1 MEKMENLENKDRKEL
16 LPGNKEKTHLEENFL
31 FDIRK
36 IIDDGKKSAYSAV
49 SKAIVAT
56 YWAIGKRIVEQEQ
69 DGNNRAGY
77 GDRLI
82 DSLSE
87 VLTHEYGKGFSP
99 RNLREYRQFYVKFPD
114 SEIWHS
120 RVPNLTWTHF
130 RMLFRVE
137 NQNTRE
143 WYMNEA
149 SHENWSV
156 RTLDR
161 NIQAQYFERRLSAQK
176 KGLSLPPATENS
188 DSDSLDFIKNPLV
201 TEFLGL
207 SQPAEFNESQL
218 EQAIIDHLQS
228 FIMELGRG
236 FSFVAR
242 QKHILT
248 ECEDYFIDLVFYNF
262 NLKCFVLIDLKTKKI
277 THQDVGQMDM
287 YVRMFDEKY
296 LKEGHNPTLGIL
308 LCSETDPD
316 IAKYSILHDSQQ
328 IFASKYMTE
337 IPSPEEL
344 QREIERQKK
353 FFQLQQ
359 KEKGTGK

>member
-1 MEKMENLENKDRKEL
+1 M
-16 LPGNKEKTHLEENFL
+16 
-31 FDIRK
+31 
-36 IIDDGKKSAYSAV
+36 
-49 SKAIVAT
+49 
-56 YWAIGKRIVEQEQ
+56 EQEQ
-69 DGNNRAGY
+69 KGKERAGY
-77 GDRLI
+77 GEKLI

-87 VLTHEYGKGFSP
+87 ILTHDYGKGFSP
-99 RNLREYRQFYVKFPD
+99 RNLREYRQFYIKFPD
-114 SEIWHS
+114 KEIWHS

-137 NQNTRE
+137 NPQIRE

-161 NIQAQYFERRLSAQK
+161 NVQTQFFERRLSAQQK
-176 KGLSLPPATENS
+176 NAELPIMQS
-188 DSDSLDFIKNPLV
+188 DDLVDKLEFIKNPLV
-201 TEFLGL
+201 AEFLGL
-207 SQPAEFNESQL
+207 SSPTEFNESQL
-218 EQAIIDHLQS
+218 EQSRIDHLQK
-228 FIMELGRG
+228 FLMELGRG

-242 QKHILT
+242 QKHVLT
-248 ECEDYFIDLVFYNF
+248 ECEDYYIDLVFYNF

-337 IPSPEEL
+337 IPSPEEF
-344 QREIERQKK
+344 QREIERQKE
-353 FFQLQQ
+353 FFRLQ
-359 KEKGTGK
+359 KK

>member
-1 MEKMENLENKDRKEL
+1 MDYL
-16 LPGNKEKTHLEENFL
+16 KTYSLDTAFVA
-31 FDIRK
+31 DIRK
-36 IIDDGKKSAYSAV
+36 IIDEGRKSSYSAV
-49 SKAIVAT
+49 SKAMLST
-56 YWAIGKRIVEQEQ
+56 YWAIGCRIVEQEQ
-69 DGNNRAGY
+69 KGKERAGY
-77 GDRLI
+77 GEKLI

-87 VLTHEYGKGFSP
+87 ILTHDYGKGFSP
-99 RNLREYRQFYVKFPD
+99 RNLREYRQFYIKFPD
-114 SEIWHS
+114 KEIWHS

-137 NQNTRE
+137 NPQIRE

-161 NIQAQYFERRLSAQK
+161 NVQTQFFERRLSAQQK
-176 KGLSLPPATENS
+176 NAELPIMQS
-188 DSDSLDFIKNPLV
+188 DDLVDKLEFIKNPLV
-201 TEFLGL
+201 AEFLGL
-207 SQPAEFNESQL
+207 SSPTEFNESQL
-218 EQAIIDHLQS
+218 EQSIIDHLQK
-228 FIMELGRG
+228 FLMELGRG

-242 QKHILT
+242 QKHVLT
-248 ECEDYFIDLVFYNF
+248 ECEDYYIDLVFYNF

-337 IPSPEEL
+337 IPSPEEF
-344 QREIERQKK
+344 QREIERQKE
-353 FFQLQQ
+353 FFRLQ
-359 KEKGTGK
+359 KK

>member
-1 MEKMENLENKDRKEL
+1 MDYL
-16 LPGNKEKTHLEENFL
+16 KTYSLDTAFVA
-31 FDIRK
+31 DIRK
-36 IIDDGKKSAYSAV
+36 IIDEGRKSSYSAV
-49 SKAIVAT
+49 SKAMLST
-56 YWAIGKRIVEQEQ
+56 YWAIGCRIVEQEQ
-69 DGNNRAGY
+69 KGKERAGY
-77 GDRLI
+77 GEKLI

-87 VLTHEYGKGFSP
+87 ILTHDYGKGFSP
-99 RNLREYRQFYVKFPD
+99 RNLREYRQFYIKFPD
-114 SEIWHS
+114 KEIWHS

-137 NQNTRE
+137 NPQIRE

-161 NIQAQYFERRLSAQK
+161 NVQTQFFERRLSAQQK
-176 KGLSLPPATENS
+176 NSELPIMQS
-188 DSDSLDFIKNPLV
+188 DDLVDKLEFIKNPLV
-201 TEFLGL
+201 AEFLGL
-207 SQPAEFNESQL
+207 SSPTEFNESQL
-218 EQAIIDHLQS
+218 EQSIIDHLQK
-228 FIMELGRG
+228 FLMELGRG

-242 QKHILT
+242 QKHVLT
-248 ECEDYFIDLVFYNF
+248 ECEDYYIDLVFYNF

-337 IPSPEEL
+337 IPSPEEF
-344 QREIERQKK
+344 QREIESQKEFFRLQKK
-353 FFQLQQ
+353 
-359 KEKGTGK
+359 